1 VGKSRD
7 RANRSGTDPI
17 NIGNARINLDSAG
30 SSDLRVTAQDGTT
43 LKKVFAAEVQV
54 GTGDDRVILKRDSSS
69 GKVQFQ
75 TTDGSTTSE
84 TSVGTGVVTNPS
96 DLPLSGNNA
105 GDTKFVTSTNNL
117 MIFNGTGWYK
127 IATVTNATPTISSAG
142 SASNTFATDGTPI
155 SIEIVAADPEGL
167 ALQYKYQITTGSL
180 GSTAAVTNSA
190 TSGGTYSALAAN
202 TYSNNRFFKVTPSTN
217 SDHAGTFAIT
227 FSVTDGINTAVSSAS
242 SFTLEFS
249 VSGSYKFDGTGDGIT
264 VPTSTDFNFG
274 TGDFSIE
281 AFVQSN
287 VHSGYPYIIDLRDED
302 GSPTSQAAP
311 LIYIDNSN
319 QILYYV
325 SGSARITVDYSPYD
339 NKFTHVAVQRVSGTT
354 ALYLDG
360 DRKGTWSDS
369 TDYNQS
375 SPIVRLGSRAGN
387 PSQSLNGYMSNV
399 RIVKGSVAH
408 SEAASPYSGSID
420 LQGGQV
426 STSNSSD
433 FTMGTGDYTIEL
445 WFNLDFTFNTNTS
458 QNDYFFDLGGN
469 GLYAKCKNGEIQ
481 FRHIHAASGPLVSY
495 STGTTGLV
503 TGQWYH
509 LAIVKDSSNNV
520 KMYLDGTNVA
530 SNTGATQDHTTN
542 TMALGGYQGGGS
554 YTLDAQITDFRIVKG
569 KAVYTGNFTRPS
581 GALTTTG
588 GTYPSSTNIVNPTA
602 AETVMLVGNNSSSI
616 TDVSDTPHTMTTSGT
631 VAASSAVPIGVTIP
645 VPTTN
650 LSSVT
655 NTKLLALAEDEP
667 NIITNGSTNFSATN
681 TKLTTSASSN
691 LTLGTGDFTVEG
703 WFNWANLPGSGKY
716 ILDFGSNGYVMQ
728 FQSNTSLGFWN
739 ATNSYVQGSY
749 TFATNTWYH
758 IAWTRTSGTGKCY
771 VNGTEIA
778 SGTANK
784 DITTNTLTM
793 NGYGGGGSYGQVDVK
808 HSDFRVVKGL
818 AVYTGAFSV
827 PTGPLTKTGGTYPNN
842 TNRTDPSASQTVL
855 LTHQSSSGSFPID
868 NSDSGITFS
877 NGAAFGGS
885 ISLGAGIQGASVD
898 ATGKT
903 LTNVGDVQHSYA
915 SPFEQ
920 GTGGSIYFDGT
931 TDWIS
936 GTVAAAGTSDFVM
949 EMFVKPITNDPTGST
964 GYSGMAHIRP
974 SAMSGT
980 GTNSGIGF
988 NYTGG
993 GTGMGNYN
1001 RWTHLFAGTYDM
1013 TYDGIQNPALAPS
1026 TDSWTH
1032 VAYIRTGDLLR
1043 LFVGGKGVLKIEN
1056 DTTDYSTSTHL
1067 GLGAYHST
1075 ASSMYGYISN
1085 FRYIVGSSPYSVSG
1099 YSTGGS
1105 TNFPNGASDALLA
1118 ASMPA
1123 LGADDWTVEFYVKL
1137 SHTFAMGFIQVG
1149 KDNGSLSI
1157 YLNGSNK
1164 LVVEGNQTGAGY
1176 TSATSLTT
1184 NGWHHIAVVND
1195 GTANTQTTYINGSAD
1210 ANTGS
1215 RSTAYTYTEDTVIIG
1230 AKWYS
1235 GAIKETAYRYI
1246 SNVRITKAKVYTDNF
1261 IVPWSPLTAI
1271 TNCQLL
1277 TCQNSSG
1284 AITDASTNN
1293 LTMTASGSVAA
1304 ATGTAY
1310 HPATGIH
1317 PFIGQ
1322 ITPPTSALTAITN
1335 TKLLTA
1341 QHSNKIIDASAENVS
1356 LTVNGDAVATR
1367 QSPFG

>member
-1 VGKSRD
+1 MGKSRD

-17 NIGNARINLDSAG
+17 NIGNARIDLDSAG
-30 SSDLRVTAQDGTT
+30 ASDLRVTAQDGTT
-43 LKKVFAAEVQV
+43 LKKVIAAEIQV
-54 GTGDDRVILKRDSSS
+54 GTGDDRVILKRNASS

-84 TSVGTGVVTNPS
+84 TSVGTGTVTNPS

-105 GDTKFVTSTNNL
+105 GDTKFVSSTNNL

-142 SASNTFATDGTPI
+142 SATNSFATDGTPI
-155 SIEIVAADPEGL
+155 SIEIVAADPEGIT
-167 ALQYKYQITTGSL
+167 LQYKYQITTGSL

-227 FSVTDGINTAVSSAS
+227 FSVTDGVNTAVSSAS
-242 SFTLEFS
+242 SFTLQFS
-249 VSGSYKFDGTGDGIT
+249 VSGSYKFDGNGDAIT

-281 AFVQSN
+281 AFVRSN
-287 VHSGYPYIIDLRDED
+287 DHSGNPYIIDLRDED
-302 GSPTSQAAP
+302 ASPTSQAAP
-311 LIYIDNSN
+311 LIYINSSN

-360 DRKGTWSDS
+360 DKKGTWSDS

-375 SPIVRLGSRAGN
+375 SPIVRLGSRSGYAA
-387 PSQSLNGYMSNV
+387 QSLNGYMSNV
-399 RIVKGSVAH
+399 RILKGSVAH
-408 SEAASPYSGSID
+408 SENSSPYSGSID

-445 WFNLDFTFNTNTS
+445 WFNLDFTFNTSTS
-458 QNDYFFDLGGN
+458 QNDYIFDLGGN
-469 GLYAKCKNGEIQ
+469 GLYTTFKNGEIR
-481 FRHIHAASGPLVSY
+481 FKHIHSASGPEVIY
-495 STGTTGLV
+495 STGATGLV

-554 YTLDAQITDFRIVKG
+554 YTWDGQVTDFRIVKG

-616 TDVSDTPHTMTTSGT
+616 TDVSDTPHTMTTSGS
-631 VAASSAVPIGVTIP
+631 VAAGSAVPIGDTIT
-645 VPTTN
+645 VPSSN

-655 NTKLLALAEDEP
+655 NTKLLALAEAEP
-667 NIITNGSTNFSATN
+667 INITNGSYYFAATDR
-681 TKLTTSASSN
+681 KLTSASSSDF
-691 LTLGTGDFTVEG
+691 TMGTSTDFTVEFWYKATTVNSSG
-703 WFNWANLPGSGKY
+703 YWF
-716 ILDFGSNGYVMQ
+716 DMGSNTFVIQYFSSKTKIGIWNGSFSIQGPTGVGTSENVWHHCVAQ
-728 FQSNTSLGFWN
+728 RSGSTFQCF
-739 ATNSYVQGSY
+739 
-749 TFATNTWYH
+749 
-758 IAWTRTSGTGKCY
+758 I
-771 VNGTEIA
+771 NGTSI
-778 SGTANK
+778 GTDSTSHNLNQTT
-784 DITTNTLTM
+784 ITLN
-793 NGYGGGGSYGQVDVK
+793 NYGGGGSYGHVGYL
-808 HSDFRVVKGL
+808 SDFRVVKGT
-818 AVYTGAFSV
+818 AVYSGNFT
-827 PTGPLTKTGGTYPNN
+827 PPNGPLTLTGGSYPSN
-842 TNRTDPSASQTVL
+842 TNVNTSIPSGHTKL
-855 LTHQSSSGSFPID
+855 LTANHSSG
-868 NSDSGITFS
+868 
-877 NGAAFGGS
+877 AFDDDS
-885 ISLGAGIQGASVD
+885 ISNHTLTASGTVTTAAGIQSASVD

-903 LTNVGDVQHSYA
+903 LTNGGDVQHSYA
-915 SPFEQ
+915 TPFAQ

-936 GTVAAAGTSDFVM
+936 GIVAGAGTGDFVM
-949 EMFVKPITNDPTGST
+949 ELFVKPITNDPTGST
-964 GYSGMAHIRP
+964 GYNGMVHIRP

-1001 RWTHLFAGTYDM
+1001 RWTHLFAGTYDA
-1013 TYDGIQNPALAPS
+1013 TYDFIENPALAPP

-1032 VAYIRTGDLLR
+1032 VAYIRTGTLLR

-1056 DTTDYSTSTHL
+1056 DTTDYSTSTHFS
-1067 GLGAYHST
+1067 LGAYYST

-1085 FRYIVGSSPYSVSG
+1085 FRYIVGSSPYTVSG

-1105 TNFPNGASDALLA
+1105 SYFPNGASDALLA

-1164 LVVEGNQTGAGY
+1164 VVVEGNQTGAGY
-1176 TSATSLTT
+1176 TSSTSITT

-1210 ANTGS
+1210 PNTGS
-1215 RSTAYTYTEDTVIIG
+1215 RSTAYTYTENTVIIG

-1277 TCQNSSG
+1277 TCQNSTG

-1293 LTMTASGSVAA
+1293 LTMTASGSVTAA
-1304 ATGTAY
+1304 SIVY

-1356 LTVNGDAVATR
+1356 LTANGHALATR
-1367 QSPFG
+1367 HSPFG